1 LGRPAVPGSLSPCYS
16 LYLNPFSA
24 IPALL
29 GFKGCGVMFRHARA
43 VLRPAIL
50 VICGIVYG
58 LLGSAPPVLAQPGL
72 TGDWE
77 LAIVTPQGPNTVNL
91 SLTQDG
97 EKVTGT
103 LTTPLGSLPVEG
115 TASEGNVKLGASVK
129 VQGAGIDLGLNGKL
143 STEGMSGMVK
153 LGDFGEFPFTG
164 KRAPKAAAAAAPAAP
179 AAAAGAADVTDANGT
194 WNITLSIGGGQ
205 VPASATFKQEGEQVT
220 GTLKTPIGEAPVHG
234 TMVGKD
240 LKLELSVPTPQ
251 GTVPVTLTGTLD
263 EKGFAGKM
271 SITGVGDADWTGVR
285 AGR

>member
-1 LGRPAVPGSLSPCYS
+1 
-16 LYLNPFSA
+16 
-24 IPALL
+24 
-29 GFKGCGVMFRHARA
+29 MFRHARV
-43 VLRPAIL
+43 VLRPNVLIT
-50 VICGIVYG
+50 CSIVYA
-58 LLGSAPPVLAQPGL
+58 LLGSARPVLAQPGL

-97 EKVTGT
+97 DKVTGM
-103 LTTPLGSLPVEG
+103 LETPLGSLPVEG
-115 TASEGNVKLGASVK
+115 TSSEGNVKLGASVK
-129 VQGAGIDLGLNGKL
+129 LQGAGIDLGLNGKL
-143 STEGMSGMVK
+143 SLEGMSGMVK

-179 AAAAGAADVTDANGT
+179 GAAANAADATDANGT

-205 VPASATFKQEGEQVT
+205 VPASASLKQEGEQVT

-240 LKLELSVPTPQ
+240 LKLEMPLTTPQ
-251 GTVPVTLTGTLD
+251 GTIPVTLTGTLG

-271 SITGVGDADWTGVR
+271 IITGVGDADWTGVR
-285 AGR
+285 TGR